1 MTEMNDIVKL
11 AVDAYFGRVE
21 KYSTEDSME
30 TLRNAL
36 VEANGGSTTLD
47 YKNLRN
53 GNAAKVFALV
63 ETILNRTIWEGLQGD
78 EHFMALVEY
87 RNVADGDKNIF
98 VIEDSDLFHVAE
110 IADGT
115 QGLRRQRLGGRNEV
129 SLPVKRKG
137 VKIYEELDRV
147 LSGRVDFN
155 HFIKK
160 VADSFKNALNEEIAT
175 LWTSATAADLG
186 GATYFPVAGAY
197 DEDALLETIAHVE
210 AAAGGKTAT
219 LLGTKKALR
228 KLAPSIQGDA
238 STADL
243 YNMGYYGKFYGSP
256 VVVTPQRHKI
266 GSTDFLMPDDVI
278 TIIAGDDKPIKC
290 IREGNPL
297 ILMGD
302 PMQNADLTQEY
313 LYSEK
318 VGLGIVLA
326 GGNAGIGRYQFV

>member
-78 EHFMALVEY
+78 EHFMALVDY